1 MSAPGRLKREPLPRS
16 DSPLDDA
23 LGRAR
28 PLRLMGFDVDG
39 VLTDGALYFTDE
51 GAEIKA
57 FHTLDGLGL
66 KLLREA
72 GVELALVSGR
82 SSRAVA
88 ARAANLGVARVYQ
101 GVDDKLAVFERVRA
115 ELGLEPHACGFMGDD
130 LPDLPVLL
138 RCGFAATV
146 PEAPEAVRT
155 RVHYVSRASG
165 GRGAA
170 REVCELILRA
180 KGALDAAVAGYLA

>member
-1 MSAPGRLKREPLPRS
+1 VSDPLEQ
-16 DSPLDDA
+16 
-23 LGRAR
+23 AR

-39 VLTDGALYFTDE
+39 VLTDGALYFTDQGTE
-51 GAEIKA
+51 VKA

-66 KLLREA
+66 KLLRDA

-82 SSRAVA
+82 RSPAVA

-115 ELGLEPHACGFMGDD
+115 ELGLEPRACGFMGDD

-146 PEAPEAVRT
+146 PEAPEAVRA

-180 KGALDAAVAGYLA
+180 KGALEAAVAGYLA

>member
-1 MSAPGRLKREPLPRS
+1 MS
-16 DSPLDDA
+16 DA
-23 LGRAR
+23 IERAR

-39 VLTDGALYFTDE
+39 VLTDGVLFFTDE

-66 KLLREA
+66 KLLRDA
-72 GVELALVSGR
+72 GIELALVSGR

-101 GVDDKLAVFERVRA
+101 GVDDKLAMFERLRA
-115 ELGLEPHACGFMGDD
+115 ELALEPGACGFMGDD
-130 LPDLPVLL
+130 LPDLPVLM
-138 RCGFAATV
+138 RCGFAASV
-146 PEAPEAVRT
+146 PEAPEAVRA
-155 RVHYVSRASG
+155 RVHYVSRAPG

-180 KGALDAAVAGYLA
+180 KGALEAAVGGYLE